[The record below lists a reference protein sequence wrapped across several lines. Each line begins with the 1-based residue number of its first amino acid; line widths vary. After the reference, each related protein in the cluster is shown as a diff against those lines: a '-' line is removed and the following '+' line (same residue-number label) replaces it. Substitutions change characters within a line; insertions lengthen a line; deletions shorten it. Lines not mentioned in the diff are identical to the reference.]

1 MIVRVNKLTKKLK
14 FEEAMQRLDQ
24 IVDAMESGEIG
35 IEEVLERYEEAM
47 ALKAHCQAILDQA
60 ELRIKRIQADAAGNV
75 TAEPFEPPRD
85 AEASDAERT

>member
-1 MIVRVNKLTKKLK
+1 MNKPPKKLK

-24 IVDAMESGEIG
+24 IVDAMETGQIG

-60 ELRIKRIQADAAGNV
+60 ELRIKRIQTDAAGNID
-75 TAEPFEPPRD
+75 AEPFETPND
-85 AEASDAERT
+85 AEAGES

>member
-1 MIVRVNKLTKKLK
+1 MNKPTKKLK

-24 IVDAMESGEIG
+24 IVDAMETGQIG

-60 ELRIKRIQADAAGNV
+60 ELRIKRIQTDAAGNIG
-75 TAEPFEPPRD
+75 AEPFETPND
-85 AEASDAERT
+85 AEAGES